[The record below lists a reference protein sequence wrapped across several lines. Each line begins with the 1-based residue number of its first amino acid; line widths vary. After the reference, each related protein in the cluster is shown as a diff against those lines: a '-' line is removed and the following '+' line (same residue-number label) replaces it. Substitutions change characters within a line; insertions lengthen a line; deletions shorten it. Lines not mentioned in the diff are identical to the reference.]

1 MTLLRRG
8 SGLVE
13 WRVSF
18 VSLFHLKDITFG
30 EFFNIYF
37 SCFEII
43 FIVESDEKENN
54 WTDKEKEK
62 QLLKTAKSGS
72 NF

>member
-43 FIVESDEKENN
+43 FNVESGICRSSKIALIFLVGIFF
-54 WTDKEKEK
+54 TVV
-62 QLLKTAKSGS
+62 LVV
-72 NF
+72 